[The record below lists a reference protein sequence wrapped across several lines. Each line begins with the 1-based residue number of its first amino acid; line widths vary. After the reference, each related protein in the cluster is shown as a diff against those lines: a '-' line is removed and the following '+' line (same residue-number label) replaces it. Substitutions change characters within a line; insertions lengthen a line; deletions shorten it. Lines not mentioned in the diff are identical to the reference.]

1 MKFNSKEAKL
11 YFSSDLHFSHKNIL
25 KFNSETRRG
34 VDHYEMNELLIEGW
48 NKTVNNE
55 DHVFLLGDVSFAKE
69 AETWDLLHRLNGKIH
84 LIRGNHDHNIL
95 KSSPLKCQFVEVLD
109 YKEIIVDGIKVCMMH
124 YPLED
129 WSGGH
134 RGSYMLHGHKH
145 GSFDLNILNTNYK
158 RMDVGIDARSDN
170 KMIPFTWDEVHEK
183 LKNRLNIQH

>member
-34 VDHYEMNELLIEGW
+34 KDHYEMNELLIEGW

-69 AETWDLLHRLNGKIH
+69 AETWNLLHRLNGKIH

-109 YKEIIVDGIKVCMMH
+109 YKEIIVDSIKVCMMH
-124 YPLED
+124 YPLIE
-129 WSGGH
+129 WNGSH
-134 RGSYMLHGHKH
+134 RGSYMLHGHCH
-145 GSFDLNILNTNYK
+145 GRFKTEGRI
-158 RMDVGIDARSDN
+158 MDVGIDARSDD
-170 KMIPFTWDEVHEK
+170 KMIPFTWDEIHSE
-183 LKNRLNIQH
+183 LSSRPIIARYGD